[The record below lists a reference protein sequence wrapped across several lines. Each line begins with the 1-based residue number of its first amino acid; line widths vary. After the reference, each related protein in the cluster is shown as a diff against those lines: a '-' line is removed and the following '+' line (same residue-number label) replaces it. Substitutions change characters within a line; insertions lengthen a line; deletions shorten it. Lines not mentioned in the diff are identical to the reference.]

1 MRGVRFYCPHKQKMD
16 ERLLVILLLCCLS
29 SMVCPSG
36 DQCNHWNTTSIPI
49 AAATPIDCITASIV
63 DEGMYNI

>member
-1 MRGVRFYCPHKQKMD
+1 MD